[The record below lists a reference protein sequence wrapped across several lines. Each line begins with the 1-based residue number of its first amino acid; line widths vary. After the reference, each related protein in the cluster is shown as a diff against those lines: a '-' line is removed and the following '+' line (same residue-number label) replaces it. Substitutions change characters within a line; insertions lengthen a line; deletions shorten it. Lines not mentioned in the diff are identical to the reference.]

1 MSSLALSLLYGPT
14 LTSVHEY
21 WKKLFNMLSRLVIAF
36 LLRSKCL
43 LVSWPQSPYSEILEP
58 PKMKSVTASTFS
70 LCICHEVMWPDAM
83 ILVFWLLSFKPAFS
97 LSSLTLIK
105 RLFSSSLLSVIRV
118 VSSAYLRLL
127 IFILAIFIPDCDS
140 ASLAF
145 HMMYAA
151 HKLNK
156 QGDSIALTYLFLN
169 LEPIYWDCNKNCH
182 FPVLWP
188 LLSFPNLLAYWVQQ
202 FHNIIF

>member
-58 PKMKSVTASTFS
+58 QKMKSVTASTFS

-97 LSSLTLIK
+97 LFSFTFNK
-105 RLFSSSLLSVIRV
+105 RLFSYSLLSAIKV
-118 VSSAYLRLL
+118 VSSTYLRLL
-127 IFILAIFIPDCDS
+127 VF
-140 ASLAF
+140 
-145 HMMYAA
+145 
-151 HKLNK
+151 
-156 QGDSIALTYLFLN
+156 
-169 LEPIYWDCNKNCH
+169 
-182 FPVLWP
+182 
-188 LLSFPNLLAYWVQQ
+188 LLAVLIPACESSSPTFSYNVLC
-202 FHNIIF
+202 I

>member
-58 PKMKSVTASTFS
+58 QKMKSVTASTFS

-83 ILVFWLLSFKPAFS
+83 ILVFWLLSFVSFFHLP
-97 LSSLTLIK
+97 LSS
-105 RLFSSSLLSVIRV
+105 SSRYSLVPLSLLPLGWCHLPIWSCWFFSWQFWFQLVLH
-118 VSSAYLRLL
+118 SAWYTSWCTLY
-127 IFILAIFIPDCDS
+127 I
-140 ASLAF
+140 
-145 HMMYAA
+145 
-151 HKLNK
+151 N
-156 QGDSIALTYLFLN
+156 
-169 LEPIYWDCNKNCH
+169 
-182 FPVLWP
+182 
-188 LLSFPNLLAYWVQQ
+188 
-202 FHNIIF
+202 

>member
-1 MSSLALSLLYGPT
+1 MV
-14 LTSVHEY
+14 SVTIYSDFGAQENKVYHCFHCFPIY
-21 WKKLFNMLSRLVIAF
+21 FPWSDGTAYHDLRF
-36 LLRSKCL
+36 LLL
-43 LVSWPQSPYSEILEP
+43 N
-58 PKMKSVTASTFS
+58 
-70 LCICHEVMWPDAM
+70 
-83 ILVFWLLSFKPAFS
+83 FKPTFS
-97 LSSLTLIK
+97 LSSFTFNK
-105 RLFSSSLLSVIRV
+105 RLFSSSSLSVIRV
-118 VSSAYLRLL
+118 VPFAYLRLL
-127 IFILAIFIPDCDS
+127 TFICEILIS
-140 ASLAF
+140 AYASSSLAF

-169 LEPIYWDCNKNCH
+169 LEPVYWDCNKNCH